1 MKKITI
7 AAIAALLTLVSSC
20 RTDSTVYPTTFAHRG
35 CWISNYIPEN
45 SLDGVRIAARYGY
58 PTVEC
63 DVKFTSDSVLVLMH
77 DASINRTMRNADDYS
92 KIKEKVVVK
101 NTPFKVLRDKYIL
114 ASDTLSCR
122 KPIPTFAEFMDAC
135 EAEGIIPILHCDI
148 YEGYVAA
155 KERLD
160 NRWIAF
166 TEDYGLCL
174 KVRELDRDV
183 TIFYSPK
190 KQFYGSSA
198 DELIKELNAIGGSCG
213 ISSMHY
219 PLMRKGVCDSLRTAG
234 YLTQSSI
241 FPIPHEMEAIANG
254 ADVIL
259 SDFCWFPAHGMKPST
274 RFRISDV
281 KELNETF
288 DKVEYA
294 GMVLKVSCNGE
305 YRLKVNGC
313 EKEYVICN
321 GGEEVLLGYRLFG
334 TEPSIELK
342 PADDN
347 PDAEIKY
354 VKIDFYRL

>member
-1 MKKITI
+1 MKKFSLPLI
-7 AAIAALLTLVSSC
+7 AVLTTLTLSC
-20 RTDSTVYPTTFAHRG
+20 CTDSTVYPTTFAHRG

-45 SLDGVRIAARYGY
+45 SLDGVRMAARYGY
-58 PTVEC
+58 PTLEC

-77 DASINRTMRNADDYS
+77 DRTINRTMRNASDYS
-92 KIKEKVVVK
+92 EIEEKVVVK
-101 NTPFKVLRDKYIL
+101 ETPFNTLRGNYIF

-122 KPIPTFAEFMDAC
+122 KPIPTFAEFMDEC
-135 EAEGIIPILHCDI
+135 EAQDIIPILHCDI

-174 KVRELDRDV
+174 KVRELDKDV
-183 TIFYSPK
+183 LIFYSPK
-190 KQFYGSSA
+190 KEFYGSSA
-198 DELIKELNAIGGSCG
+198 DELVKELNEIGGSCG

-219 PLMRKGVCDSLRTAG
+219 PLMRKSVCDSLREAG

-259 SDFCWFPAHGMKPST
+259 SDFCWFPTEGMKADSKF
-274 RFRISDV
+274 RFSDR
-281 KELNETF
+281 KELKEKF
-288 DKVEYA
+288 DRVGYA
-294 GMVLKVSCNGE
+294 GMVLKISCSGE
-305 YRLKVNGC
+305 YSLKVNGN
-313 EKEYVICN
+313 EKEYTICN
-321 GGEEVLLGYRLFG
+321 GGEEVLLGYRLFD

-342 PADDN
+342 PAGCSEDSVIN
-347 PDAEIKY
+347 Y
-354 VKIDFYRL
+354 VKVDFYNF